1 LRSLSA
7 RAALGAIADQHV
19 VSLNVLKF
27 WVLNYFDHWASF
39 YRIYCRLATVPS
51 YSHDALFL

>member
-1 LRSLSA
+1 LSA
-7 RAALGAIADQHV
+7 GAALGAIADQHV
-19 VSLNVLKF
+19 VSLNVLKY